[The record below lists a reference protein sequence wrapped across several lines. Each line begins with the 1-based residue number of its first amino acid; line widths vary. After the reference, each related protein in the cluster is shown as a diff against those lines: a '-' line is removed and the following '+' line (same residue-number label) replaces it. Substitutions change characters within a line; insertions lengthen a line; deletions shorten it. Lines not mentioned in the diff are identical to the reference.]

1 MKKFI
6 SILMIFL
13 FTICFASPAR
23 GEEAEGITVTVS
35 VYEHVHE
42 RYLAGP
48 ESITLPG
55 KKTPLAAL
63 QALGLDVEASGGYV
77 RGVNGLRERAHGP
90 YSGWVYEV
98 NGARPPAGAGVYR
111 LKNGDALCWRYAVTA
126 EQAGLQSIATTAQPP
141 VTEKP
146 QAETTPTQ
154 PETRRP
160 GGEGSTR
167 PSETNPIIPEKTGTL
182 EGTGAALPTETQAE
196 IEGASPP
203 AVSMEE
209 SIRRAAE
216 WLKEHPGTWAP
227 FALYAVG
234 EDPSAFRES
243 CLQEVTD
250 GLAHASQTDLER
262 YALNLGAC
270 GIWPGETENVSL
282 LSRIACVD
290 ENSKQGVN
298 ALVYGLITLT
308 AFDEGQGSSLAF
320 TEEILS
326 LQREDGGVSLGDT
339 LQADVDLTAAAVIAL
354 VPYLEIPGV
363 SQGVNRALS
372 WLRLQQ
378 GADGAFSSAMSE
390 KNAESTAQALTA
402 FALSGQEMSPEA
414 ERAAEALL
422 SFQNADGGFA
432 HLPGGESDSR
442 ATEQALIALAAYQGG
457 ENPFH
462 FSIPAAGKSSDTTLW
477 YWIGGAAVLLA
488 LLALG
493 GIIFWRK
500 KHETKPD
507 SSH

>member
-1 MKKFI
+1 MKKSI
-6 SILMIFL
+6 SILMIL
-13 FTICFASPAR
+13 LLTVCFASPAL
-23 GEEAEGITVTVS
+23 GEDTEAVTVTVS

-77 RGVNGLRERAHGP
+77 REVNGLRERAHGP

-98 NGARPPAGAGVYR
+98 NGVRPPAGAGVYR

-146 QAETTPTQ
+146 QAETPPTQ

-160 GGEGSTR
+160 GGQGSTL
-167 PSETNPIIPEKTGTL
+167 PSETSPIIPEKTGAL

-196 IEGASPP
+196 TEGASPP

-227 FALYAVG
+227 FALYTAG

-270 GIWPGETENVSL
+270 GIWPGDIENVLL
-282 LSRIACVD
+282 LSRIACVE
-290 ENSKQGVN
+290 ENRKQGVN
-298 ALVYGLITLT
+298 ALIYGLITLT

-339 LQADVDLTAAAVIAL
+339 LRADVDLTAAAAIAL
-354 VPYLEIPGV
+354 VPYREIPGV
-363 SQGVNRALS
+363 SEGVNRALS

-378 GADGAFSSAMSE
+378 GADGAFSSAISG

-402 FALSGQEMSPEA
+402 FALSGQEMPPEA
-414 ERAAEALL
+414 DRAAEALF

-442 ATEQALIALAAYQGG
+442 ATEQALIALAAYHGG
-457 ENPFH
+457 ENPYL
-462 FSIPAAGKSSDTTLW
+462 FSIPAAEKSSDTLW
-477 YWIGGAAVLLA
+477 YWIGGVVVLLA